1 MKTKT
6 SLLAVLG
13 KDRPGIIASVTGI
26 LFETRC
32 NLEDISMTVLE
43 GEFAMMV
50 MVSYE
55 SAKRAAVDKQLET
68 LCRKGQL
75 AFFWKDL
82 KGPRVRSEIAAGSSL
97 YVISAIG
104 RDRTGIVYHV
114 SRELAEQ
121 KLNILDL
128 NSRILGKD
136 PKKAVYA
143 MVLEVE
149 VPKNTAIKNVEKR
162 LARTAEKLGIDLT
175 LKPVE
180 RLEL

>member
-1 MKTKT
+1 MKKT
-6 SLLAVLG
+6 SMLAVLG

-26 LFETRC
+26 LFETGC
-32 NLEDISMTVLE
+32 NLEDVSMTVLE

-50 MVSYE
+50 VVSYE
-55 SAKRAAVDKQLET
+55 PSKKFAADKKLEA
-68 LCRKGQL
+68 LCRKTQL
-75 AFFWKDL
+75 SFFWKEL
-82 KGPRVRSEIAAGSSL
+82 KGTKVRGEIRSGSSL
-97 YVISAIG
+97 YLISAIG
-104 RDRTGIVYHV
+104 RDRTGIVHHI

-136 PKKAVYA
+136 PQKAVYA
-143 MVLEVE
+143 MVLEIE
-149 VPKNTAIKNVEKR
+149 VPKNYSVKKLEKR
-162 LARTAEKLGIDLT
+162 LAKTAETLHIDLT

>member
-13 KDRPGIIASVTGI
+13 KDRPGIIAAVTGI
-26 LFETRC
+26 LYETRC
-32 NLEDISMTVLE
+32 NLEDVSMTVLE

-55 SAKRAAVDKQLET
+55 PAKKVSADKKLDA
-68 LCRKGQL
+68 LCRKMQL
-75 AFFWKDL
+75 SFFWKDL
-82 KGPRVRSEIAAGSSL
+82 KGPQVRREIREDSLL

-104 RDRTGIVYHV
+104 RDRTGIVHFV
-114 SRELAEQ
+114 SRELAQQ
-121 KLNILDL
+121 KINILDL

-149 VPKNTAIKNVEKR
+149 VPNHYPVKTLEKR
-162 LARTAEKLGIDLT
+162 LAKTAAALSIDLT

-180 RLEL
+180 RLEF